1 MYELVSI
8 MYTVLYSVCVNADL
22 LTPDH
27 VASTLERTDESQYY
41 LTPSRLVCPQCDIE
55 IIVPT
60 KHRLVSVMIE
70 GVQQAQHMDLQIH
83 ITRCRAVYQYMFM
96 IKHACSHELP
106 YEMHCVRVFCRHTA
120 PSIALRDQRKGVAE
134 NCLLKFNCLFC

>member
-1 MYELVSI
+1 
-8 MYTVLYSVCVNADL
+8 MYTVLYSVCGNADL
-22 LTPDH
+22 LAHDH
-27 VASTLERTDESQYY
+27 VTLENQYY

-60 KHRLVSVMIE
+60 KHRLVSVMME

-83 ITRCRAVYQYMFM
+83 ITRCRAVYHYMFM
-96 IKHACSHELP
+96 IRHACSHELL
-106 YEMHCVRVFCRHTA
+106 YEIHCVCMFCRHTA

-134 NCLLKFNCLFC
+134 S

>member
-60 KHRLVSVMIE
+60 KHRLVSVMME

-83 ITRCRAVYQYMFM
+83 IT
-96 IKHACSHELP
+96 
-106 YEMHCVRVFCRHTA
+106 
-120 PSIALRDQRKGVAE
+120 
-134 NCLLKFNCLFC
+134 